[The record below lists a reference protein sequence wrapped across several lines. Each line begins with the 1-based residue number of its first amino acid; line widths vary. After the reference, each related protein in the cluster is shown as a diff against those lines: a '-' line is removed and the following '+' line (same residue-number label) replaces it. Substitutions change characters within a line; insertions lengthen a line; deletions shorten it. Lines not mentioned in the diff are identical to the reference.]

1 MLCITESLRS
11 RLLSVKKN
19 WVVSFFII
27 CLYFFGVFVRVC
39 ACLCVFVRVCACL
52 CVFVRVCVCLVVY
65 FIFQQLIYF
74 SFGVLMPGVCARM
87 CGDDFLDFGRDFGSY
102 TSVTFRFVGDVFAH
116 SHEKFRPFGD
126 PCLWMFSPV
135 SVEDHRDD
143 SEDAAVAWI
152 VSVVAKVHT

>member
-1 MLCITESLRS
+1 MF
-11 RLLSVKKN
+11 V
-19 WVVSFFII
+19 FF
-27 CLYFFGVFVRVC
+27 LV
-39 ACLCVFVRVCACL
+39 CLCWCL
-52 CVFVRVCVCLVVY
+52 CFLVVY

-116 SHEKFRPFGD
+116 PYEKFGPFGD
-126 PCLWMFSPV
+126 PCLWVFTPV
-135 SVEDHRDD
+135 SVKYHRDD

-152 VSVVAKVHT
+152 VSIVAKVHA

>member
-1 MLCITESLRS
+1 MF
-11 RLLSVKKN
+11 V
-19 WVVSFFII
+19 FFW
-27 CLYFFGVFVRVC
+27 CVC

-52 CVFVRVCVCLVVY
+52 IVY

-87 CGDDFLDFGRDFGSY
+87 CGDNFLDFGRDFGSY

-126 PCLWMFSPV
+126 PCLWMFY
-135 SVEDHRDD
+135 